1 VGRELLAPL
10 LTAIAIVI
18 GAALHFAGASPTLV
32 QTIWLLGLVVVGT
45 PVVARTLVG
54 MMRGRFAAD
63 VVAMLAIVTAIVLL
77 QPLAG
82 LIVVLMQTGGE
93 ALERRAEGRAS
104 NAVREL
110 EQAAPQTAHRVRNGA
125 IEDVPVNSVS
135 IDDIVLVRPGELV
148 PCDGVVI
155 DGSSHVDTSRLTGEP
170 VPRRAGRDT
179 RLMSGSVNGEGML
192 TLRVTAVAR
201 ESQYEKIVQLVRTA
215 QASRSPLQ
223 RLADRYAVWFT
234 PFTIVLCIA
243 TFALTR
249 DWLRVLAV
257 LVVATPC
264 PLILATPVAIIGGI
278 NRAARRQVILR
289 TGSALEQLGKVEVAI
304 FDKTGTLTVGTPHV
318 ARVVSV
324 NNYSSKELL
333 GMAAAVERG
342 SNHLLARTVVRS
354 AEEAGLDPAIAKDI
368 AEAPGRGVE
377 GRVNGR
383 YVVVGAL
390 SLLEERA
397 GRDLHK
403 ETESL
408 RQDGRNPLQAF
419 IYIDDHIAGML
430 DFADPL
436 RPDLGTFFHDLRAL
450 GIERNVL
457 VSGDRTENTLAVAR
471 QIGVTEAYGDLL
483 PEQKYEF
490 VHEITRNAKTMMVGD
505 GTNDAPA
512 LQAATVGVALAG
524 HGGGITSESADVV
537 VLADDLSRVTDA
549 IRISRRTLR
558 IAKQSIGVGLALS
571 GMAMAFA
578 AAGYIPP
585 TMGALIQE
593 AIDVAVIINALR
605 AA

>member
-1 VGRELLAPL
+1 MLAPL

-18 GAALHFAGASPTLV
+18 GAALRFAGASQTLV
-32 QTIWLLGLVVVGT
+32 QAIWLIGLVVVGA
-45 PVVARTLVG
+45 PLVARTLLG
-54 MMRGRFAAD
+54 MLRGKFAAD
-63 VVAMLAIVTAIVLL
+63 VVAMLAVVTAIALI

-104 NAVREL
+104 NAVRQL
-110 EQAAPQTAHRVRNGA
+110 EQAAPQTAHRIRNGT
-125 IEDVPVNSVS
+125 IEDIAAGSVAV
-135 IDDIVLVRPGELV
+135 DDVLLVRPGELV
-148 PCDGVVI
+148 PCDGIVI

-192 TLRVTAVAR
+192 TLRVTALAG

-243 TFALTR
+243 TYALTR

-278 NRAARRQVILR
+278 NRAARRQVIMR
-289 TGSALEQLGKVEVAI
+289 TGSALEQLGKVQVAV

-318 ARVVSV
+318 ARVVSI
-324 NNYSSKELL
+324 NNHSSKDLL

-354 AEEAGLDPAIAKDI
+354 AEEAGLDPAIARDI

-377 GRVNGR
+377 GRVDGK

-390 SLLEERA
+390 SLVEERA
-397 GRDLHK
+397 GRDLRQ
-403 ETESL
+403 ETAAL
-408 RQDGRNPLQAF
+408 RLDGRNPLQAF
-419 IYIDDHIAGML
+419 VYVDDHIAGML
-430 DFADPL
+430 EFADPL

-450 GIERNVL
+450 GIERSVL
-457 VSGDRTENTLAVAR
+457 ISGDRTENTLAVAR
-471 QIGVTEAYGDLL
+471 KLGVTEAYGDLL
-483 PEQKYEF
+483 PEQKYDF
-490 VHEITRNAKTMMVGD
+490 VREITRSARTMMVGD

-537 VLADDLSRVTDA
+537 VLADDLSRVTEA

-571 GMAMAFA
+571 GVAMAFA

-585 TMGALIQE
+585 TVGALIQE

>member
-1 VGRELLAPL
+1 MLAPL

-32 QTIWLLGLVVVGT
+32 QTVWLLGLVVVGA
-45 PVVARTLVG
+45 PVVVRTLVG
-54 MMRGRFAAD
+54 MVRGKFAAD

-135 IDDIVLVRPGELV
+135 IDDVVLVRPGELV

-243 TFALTR
+243 TLGITR

-318 ARVVSV
+318 ARVVSI

-419 IYIDDHIAGML
+419 IYIDDHVAGML

-457 VSGDRTENTLAVAR
+457 VSGDRTENTLTVAR
-471 QIGVTEAYGDLL
+471 QVGVTEAYGDLL

-490 VHEITRNAKTMMVGD
+490 VHEITRSAKTMMVGD

-571 GMAMAFA
+571 GVAMAFA

-593 AIDVAVIINALR
+593 GIDVAVIINALR